1 MSNGEYSKLCD
12 NLFSKFKAG
21 EITAEEV
28 CAELDK
34 VDRVWFADP
43 RPVNRPADILKE
55 IEDKK
60 QNDYANKDIKQ
71 TSKRK

>member
-1 MSNGEYSKLCD
+1 MIEMSNGEYSKLLD
-12 NLFSKFKAG
+12 ELLAKFKAG

-43 RPVNRPADILKE
+43 RPVNKPTDILK
-55 IEDKK
+55 
-60 QNDYANKDIKQ
+60 
-71 TSKRK
+71 

>member
-1 MSNGEYSKLCD
+1 MIEMSNGEYSKLLD
-12 NLFSKFKAG
+12 ELLAKFKAG

-43 RPVNRPADILKE
+43 REPHDVPD
-55 IEDKK
+55 
-60 QNDYANKDIKQ
+60 DYVMPSSNY
-71 TSKRK
+71 